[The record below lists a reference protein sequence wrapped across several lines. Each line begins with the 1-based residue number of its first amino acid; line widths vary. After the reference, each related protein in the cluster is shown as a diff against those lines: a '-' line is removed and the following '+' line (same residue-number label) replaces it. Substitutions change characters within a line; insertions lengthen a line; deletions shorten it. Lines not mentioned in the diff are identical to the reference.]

1 MQFIVSEDVMN
12 SKRKILGTAVAAALM
27 ASTIQ
32 LPSLAEANSNNCPGK
47 KLEVSTAPMSD
58 LESKYF
64 ELKTQVD
71 RLMEPSTRFA
81 FPWFAV
87 EPFAWNSMFS
97 GLDSFGKKMEQLANH
112 SLMLDTHWGG
122 YLPRMETS
130 ETEKEVKITA
140 EVPGIDENHLDVAVR
155 GDTITV
161 KGQKEDAGAANGQ
174 TRSAAERRYGAFERT
189 LKLPYQVDS
198 EKAEAVLKNGVLTVV
213 VPKLPGQQADGKKIA
228 IRRE

>member
-1 MQFIVSEDVMN
+1 MS
-12 SKRKILGTAVAAALM
+12 SKRNVLGTAVVAALV

-32 LPSLAEANSNNCPGK
+32 LPSLAEGNSNNCPGK
-47 KLEVSTAPMSD
+47 KLEVNTAPMSD
-58 LESKYF
+58 LENKYF

-71 RLMEPSTRFA
+71 RPIEPAARFA
-81 FPWFAV
+81 FPWFA

-97 GLDSFGKKMEQLANH
+97 GLDTVGKKMEQLANH

-122 YLPRMETS
+122 YLPRMES
-130 ETEKEVKITA
+130 NETDKEVKITA
-140 EVPGIDENHLDVAVR
+140 EVPGIDENHLDVSVR
-155 GDTITV
+155 GDTITI
-161 KGQKEDAGAANGQ
+161 KGQKEAASEAKDQ
-174 TRSAAERRYGAFERT
+174 TRGVTERRYGAFERT

-198 EKAEAVLKNGVLTVV
+198 EKAEAILKNGILTVV